1 MIQSEDVL
9 SIKNLLQEYAPQ
21 TMRYELEEWVAT
33 KLFDTYHDNED
44 PHNDSIR
51 FNDTVIKYLPGK
63 GYFNIIKPIED
74 SITEFS
80 LSVNMMLST
89 YYGADSLKT
98 ARKSLSLMEADFEL
112 LAMQLTDEFFNFE
125 SNINLVARAQ
135 AKGLL

>member
-1 MIQSEDVL
+1 
-9 SIKNLLQEYAPQ
+9 
-21 TMRYELEEWVAT
+21 
-33 KLFDTYHDNED
+33 
-44 PHNDSIR
+44 
-51 FNDTVIKYLPGK
+51 
-63 GYFNIIKPIED
+63 
-74 SITEFS
+74 
-80 LSVNMMLST
+80 MMLST